1 MFIDSDVAWD
11 NRKLWA
17 IHNTPRCCPS
27 WTLEAN
33 LSRLQNI
40 IRLSADVFPQHLAL
54 IGATTSVICLC
65 LLANTSDTFSR
76 SRYGQKHV
84 QIDSFRYFFFSS
96 YYNSPAQF
104 CKLSL
109 NAVRNRRGIFDLSF
123 SRAFVAIGRAYSSF
137 AAGVETVWK
146 IHTVCTKN
154 FSPRDCQAA
163 KRIFSRLVSLEIGC
177 IAWICAVVLDILQ
190 HGRRLSRDSK
200 TWSVNVRD
208 YLFNDSPTRARAQFA
223 NLFHIRD
230 YL

>member
-1 MFIDSDVAWD
+1 MS
-11 NRKLWA
+11 NSQYSPL
-17 IHNTPRCCPS
+17 
-27 WTLEAN
+27 
-33 LSRLQNI
+33 LSVMNSRSELI
-40 IRLSADVFPQHLAL
+40 SSAKHH
-54 IGATTSVICLC
+54 SVISRCLPSASGIDWRYS
-65 LLANTSDTFSR
+65 LSYLPMFTREHQRHVLAIAIRPETCANRQFS
-76 SRYGQKHV
+76 
-84 QIDSFRYFFFSS
+84 IFFFSS